1 MEVNPNSK
9 AAVSP
14 AALCSFTH
22 QMGSRLTQLSLAN
35 NTIAGLTQIL
45 NSVSENCPELQV
57 NPIDFELNCRIPMKL
72 FLGSGSVQ
80 SENGRHKFCP
90 NSIRTTPRRLLQTQ
104 SLQDC

>member
-45 NSVSENCPELQV
+45 NSVAENCPELQV
-57 NPIDFELNCRIPMKL
+57 FIQAL
-72 FLGSGSVQ
+72 FYPGKTNIFFVS
-80 SENGRHKFCP
+80 
-90 NSIRTTPRRLLQTQ
+90 
-104 SLQDC
+104 